1 MRNEYS
7 RPVASALFD
16 AEGNI
21 MSITMKKIA
30 EIAKVNISTVS
41 RALNNDT
48 SISENVKQRI
58 LEIADQHDYKRRIA
72 LKTNITY
79 MIDKRFFLM
88 SSNFYNRIIESIENE
103 VKKQGYAFH
112 LSFVEPQRFVVTNMN
127 VKNTA
132 GIIITSWQYD
142 EFIQEL
148 MMTGIPVI
156 LVDFYQPN
164 KNIVSILS
172 DKIDGV
178 FTAIE
183 YLASIGHRRVL
194 YLQGDSSLWG
204 SRDRYIGY
212 KRAVEIFGLDDEE
225 GLVIDCDISISGAYK
240 AMNSFFDSAEKFP
253 TAIMGA
259 NDIVAIG
266 AMEAIKERGLKIPDD
281 ISVFGYDDID
291 LAREVVPK
299 LSTMRV
305 EKQRMGRLAV
315 QQLMNM
321 INNNISEFDKII
333 IKPSL
338 VVRESTAAPKI
349 I

>member
-1 MRNEYS
+1 VI
-7 RPVASALFD
+7 PIK
-16 AEGNI
+16 EGNI

-30 EIAKVNISTVS
+30 ELAGVNISTVS

-58 LEIADQHDYKRRIA
+58 LNIADQHNYKRRIA

-103 VKKQGYAFH
+103 VKKQGFAFH

-127 VKNTA
+127 IKNTA

-142 EFIQEL
+142 KFIQEL
-148 MMTGIPVI
+148 MMTGIPVV

-178 FTAIE
+178 FSAIE
-183 YLASIGHRRVL
+183 YLASLGHRRIL
-194 YLQGDSSLWG
+194 YLQGDSTLWG

-212 KRAVEIFGLDDEE
+212 KRAIEIFDLEDDDN
-225 GLVIDCDISISGAYK
+225 LVIDCDMSITGAYQ
-240 AMNSFFDSAEKFP
+240 AMNKFFDSSRKYP

-291 LAREVVPK
+291 LAKEVVPN

-305 EKQRMGRLAV
+305 EKERMGRLAV
-315 QQLMNM
+315 QQLIYA
-321 INNNISEFDKII
+321 INNRNPEYDKII
-333 IKPSL
+333 IKPTL
-338 VVRESTAAPKI
+338 VERESTAAPKNS
-349 I
+349 